1 MLNVS
6 IVIPAW
12 NEEERINDCLLNA
25 TRQTVMP
32 HEVIVVDNRSTDST
46 VAMVEQF
53 IKDHGLHENFSVQYM
68 ADYFSM
74 SASKLSNVYKKK
86 TGNTIMEHVTQIRM
100 AMAEQ
105 LLLSEDPVYT
115 VNEIVE
121 KIGYNN
127 TSSFIRKFKSIYG
140 VTPGQYVKAK
150 KV

>member
-1 MLNVS
+1 MILNQSDTVDELTEKIRNIARNICFGIMEKKKQDS
-6 IVIPAW
+6 
-12 NEEERINDCLLNA
+12 EED
-25 TRQTVMP
+25 TM
-32 HEVIVVDNRSTDST
+32 D
-46 VAMVEQF
+46 MEQF
-53 IKDHGLHENFSVQYM
+53 IKDHGLQENFSVQYM

>member
-1 MLNVS
+1 
-6 IVIPAW
+6 
-12 NEEERINDCLLNA
+12 
-25 TRQTVMP
+25 
-32 HEVIVVDNRSTDST
+32 
-46 VAMVEQF
+46 
-53 IKDHGLHENFSVQYM
+53 
-68 ADYFSM
+68 
-74 SASKLSNVYKKK
+74 
-86 TGNTIMEHVTQIRM
+86 M

>member
-1 MLNVS
+1 
-6 IVIPAW
+6 
-12 NEEERINDCLLNA
+12 
-25 TRQTVMP
+25 
-32 HEVIVVDNRSTDST
+32 
-46 VAMVEQF
+46 
-53 IKDHGLHENFSVQYM
+53 M

-105 LLLSEDPVYT
+105 LLLREDPVYT